1 MDMGLFLELFH
12 AARYAYIRIR
22 QRNGRALCSE
32 GNTRWRE
39 RVASGRAILVGTRG
53 VTIHIDTPVHA
64 PLAVWSGEYEIRKGF
79 LRQL

>member
-22 QRNGRALCSE
+22 QRNRRALCSK

-39 RVASGRAILVGTRG
+39 RVASGRAI
-53 VTIHIDTPVHA
+53 
-64 PLAVWSGEYEIRKGF
+64 WSGQGA
-79 LRQL
+79 